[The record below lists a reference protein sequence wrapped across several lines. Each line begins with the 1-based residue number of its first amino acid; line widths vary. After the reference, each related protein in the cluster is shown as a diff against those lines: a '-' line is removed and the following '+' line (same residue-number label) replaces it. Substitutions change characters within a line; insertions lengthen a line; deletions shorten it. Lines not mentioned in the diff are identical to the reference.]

1 MPENDPKIDAH
12 IAKAQP
18 FAKPILIHI
27 RELVRKTCPD
37 IEEKMKWNF
46 PHFDYQREMMCRVAT
61 FKQHAI
67 MGFWK
72 AALMKDKRL
81 TENAQSEVSMG
92 HMGRL
97 TGLKDLPSD
106 TVMIG
111 YIKEAMK
118 LNDEG
123 VKLPPRAKPIEHKE
137 LAIPNYFKVA
147 LKKVKKAQAAFEAF
161 PPSHRKEYIIW
172 LQEAKTEETRENRL
186 AQAIEW
192 IAESKSRNWKYMKK

>member
-1 MPENDPKIDAH
+1 MPKNDPKIDAY

-27 RELVRKTCPD
+27 RKLVHKACPD
-37 IEEKMKWNF
+37 VEEKMKWSF
-46 PHFDYQREMMCRVAT
+46 LHFDYRGEMMCRVAA
-61 FKQHAI
+61 FKQHAV

-72 AALMKDKRL
+72 APLMKDKRL

-97 TGLKDLPSD
+97 TSLKDLPSD
-106 TVMIG
+106 KAMTG

-123 VKLPPRAKPIEHKE
+123 IKLPPRTKPKEQKE
-137 LAIPNYFKVA
+137 LAVPNYLKSA
-147 LKKVKKAQAAFEAF
+147 LKKVKKAHTAFEAF
-161 PPSHRKEYIIW
+161 PHSHRKEYIMW
-172 LQEAKTEETRENRL
+172 LEEAKTEETREKRL

-192 IAESKSRNWKYMKK
+192 IAESKSRNWKYMK